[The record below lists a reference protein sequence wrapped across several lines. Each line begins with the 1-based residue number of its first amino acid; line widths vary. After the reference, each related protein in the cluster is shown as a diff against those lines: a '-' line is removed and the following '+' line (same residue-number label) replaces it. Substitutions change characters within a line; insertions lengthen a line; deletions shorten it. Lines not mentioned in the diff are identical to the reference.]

1 MGTRS
6 SRLFLLISLF
16 ILVTDS
22 FFVWLNYISSRD
34 AMYESLQDEL
44 SEAGSAFNISLDS
57 NMDMLVQT
65 ALFVA
70 SDKRVQDLF
79 LAGKRA
85 VESEGGGAGGEDSEQ
100 IRQQLYE
107 LLEPGWSEMRKQFN
121 VRQLHFHLTP
131 GALSFLRVHQREK
144 YGDRLDEIR
153 HTVVDANQLQRT
165 TRGFEIGRPY
175 AGIRGVS
182 PVYANHENVRLHVGA
197 VEAGMSFSQILDLLI
212 RHTHFNYAVLI
223 KQQELQHRVWSES
236 LKQLYAGRPPVAG
249 FYIEASSDDEK
260 SAQLLADQTLH
271 RILFDESEI
280 YIQNGAEPLA
290 MIALPFYDYQG
301 RQDSERG

>member
-107 LLEPGWSEMRKQFN
+107 LLEPGWSEMRKQFK
-121 VRQLHFHLTP
+121 VRQLHF
-131 GALSFLRVHQREK
+131 
-144 YGDRLDEIR
+144 
-153 HTVVDANQLQRT
+153 
-165 TRGFEIGRPY
+165 
-175 AGIRGVS
+175 
-182 PVYANHENVRLHVGA
+182 
-197 VEAGMSFSQILDLLI
+197 
-212 RHTHFNYAVLI
+212 
-223 KQQELQHRVWSES
+223 
-236 LKQLYAGRPPVAG
+236 
-249 FYIEASSDDEK
+249 
-260 SAQLLADQTLH
+260 
-271 RILFDESEI
+271 
-280 YIQNGAEPLA
+280 
-290 MIALPFYDYQG
+290 
-301 RQDSERG
+301 